1 MHAGSAET
9 GMGLEYKKDRS
20 ALTRLPLRKNNI
32 GRTKSQIG
40 NNVWVL
46 FSFFPF
52 FSLAF
57 ILGVGAG
64 EENLCLAKLN
74 KLRFTIQKL
83 KCLFLSSFP

>member
-1 MHAGSAET
+1 
-9 GMGLEYKKDRS
+9 MGLKCKKDRS

-46 FSFFPF
+46 FSFFPSLF

-74 KLRFTIQKL
+74 KLRFMIQRL

>member
-1 MHAGSAET
+1 
-9 GMGLEYKKDRS
+9 MGLKCKKDRS

-32 GRTKSQIG
+32 GRTKFQIG

-46 FSFFPF
+46 FSFFPSLF

-74 KLRFTIQKL
+74 KLRFTIQRL